1 LTKSKSEAKVAVVVP
16 VYNGSRTIC
25 ATVKCLLRQSHRP
38 HEIIVVDDGSTDG
51 TAEVLK
57 VFEEGVRV
65 ISKPNGGPASA
76 RNSGVRAATGD
87 FVAFTDGDCLPDG
100 EWLAHLL
107 RGFDAPEVAGVG
119 GVIRRA
125 DEGLVSEYVDVIGLF
140 NPGLGEDGSI
150 IYLATGNACFRR
162 GALLEAGLFDETFRK
177 PGGEE
182 PELCTKIRK
191 MGYVLKAVE
200 DAVVLHHH
208 KQTVKN
214 FLKTIANY
222 GEGQFLFVTIWPE
235 HRLQGDARK
244 EMLRHLVAL
253 RTMFRRSLVYR
264 PQHGLR
270 KALFFSLLDQLKYP
284 AFLWGYL
291 RGQKKSSSARAS

>member
-1 LTKSKSEAKVAVVVP
+1 MATSLTQPKSEAKVSVVIP
-16 VYNGSRTIC
+16 VYNGSRTIR
-25 ATVKCLLRQSHRP
+25 ATVECLLRQSHRP

-57 VFEEGVRV
+57 VFGEGVRV

-76 RNSGVRAATGD
+76 RNSGARAATGD
-87 FVAFTDGDCLPDG
+87 FVAFTDGDCLPDVG
-100 EWLAHLL
+100 WLEHLL

-125 DEGLVSEYVDVIGLF
+125 DEGPLSEYVDLIGLF
-140 NPGLGEDGSI
+140 DPGRGEDGTIS
-150 IYLATGNACFRR
+150 YLATGNACFRR

-182 PELCTKIRK
+182 PELGAKIRK
-191 MGYVLKAVE
+191 LGYVLKAVE

-208 KQTVKN
+208 KQTVKS
-214 FLKTIANY
+214 FLKTMATY
-222 GEGQFLFVTIWPE
+222 GEGRFIFATLWPE
-235 HRLQGDARK
+235 HRLSGDVRK
-244 EMLRHLVAL
+244 EMVRRLVAV
-253 RTMFRRSLVYR
+253 RTMLRQSLAYR

-270 KALFFSLLDQLKYP
+270 KALFFSLLDQLRYP

-291 RGQKKSSSARAS
+291 RGRKSLR